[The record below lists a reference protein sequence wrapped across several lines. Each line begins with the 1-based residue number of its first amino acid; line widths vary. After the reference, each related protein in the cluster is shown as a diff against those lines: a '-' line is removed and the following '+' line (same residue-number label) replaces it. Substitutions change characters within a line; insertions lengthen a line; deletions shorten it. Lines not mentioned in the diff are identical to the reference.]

1 MTMEERIVHTTN
13 KFEKDVALAIR
24 RGKNTQKLKAVIGLL
39 VARQPLPP
47 ALKDHSLK
55 GAFKDT
61 RDVHIEPDWVLIYK
75 VNNENLWLIR
85 TGTHADLFGK

>member
-1 MTMEERIVHTTN
+1 MEERIVHTTN

-47 ALKDHSLK
+47 ELKDHSLK
-55 GAFKDT
+55 GAFNDT
-61 RDVHIEPDWVLIYK
+61 RDVRIEPDWVLIYK
-75 VNNENLWLIR
+75 VDNQNVWLIR
-85 TGTHADLFGK
+85 TGTHADLFGN